1 MKRYLLLIL
10 ALISLSGH
18 AQNSLNNY
26 KYILVPKKF
35 SFFKEEDQHRLN
47 TLSKALL
54 EAKGFTVYFDDTD
67 LPDDIAANKCKALSY
82 ELQERKTMFAT
93 NLTFSLKDCKGNVLY
108 KSKEGKSREKDFRA
122 SYTLALRDAFEPF
135 NEVQYTYT
143 APAEATVQQ
152 QTNMQ
157 SAVTPVNTP
166 APPAAATSSTAAG
179 ETLYAQPTAN
189 GYQLIDTT
197 PKVVLTIFKTSL
209 EGYFIGTTS
218 ASNGI
223 VFKKNDSWV
232 FEHYKNGKLISEKLL
247 IKF

>member
-1 MKRYLLLIL
+1 MKRYFLLIFVF
-10 ALISLSGH
+10 ISISGY
-18 AQNSLNNY
+18 AQNNLNNY
-26 KYILVPKKF
+26 RYIIVPKKF
-35 SFFKEEDQHRLN
+35 SFFKEEDQHKLN

-54 EAKGFTVYFDDTD
+54 EAKGFTVYFDDTE

-135 NEVQYTYT
+135 NEVQYVYT
-143 APAEATVQQ
+143 APAEATIQQ
-152 QTNMQ
+152 QTNIQ
-157 SAVTPVNTP
+157 KAITSASTPVPQT
-166 APPAAATSSTAAG
+166 ASEASAAVS
-179 ETLYAQPTAN
+179 ETLYAQPTTN

-197 PKVVLTIFKTSL
+197 PKVVLTLLKTSV
-209 EGYFIGTTS
+209 EDYFIGSTS
-218 ASNGI
+218 ISNGI
-223 VFKKNDSWV
+223 VFKKNDSWI
-232 FEHYKNGKLISEKLL
+232 FEYYTNGKLISKKLL

>member
-1 MKRYLLLIL
+1 MKRSFLLFLV
-10 ALISLSGH
+10 LISLSGY
-18 AQNSLNNY
+18 AQNTINNY

-54 EAKGFTVYFDDTD
+54 EAKGFTVYFDDTE
-67 LPDDIAANKCKALSY
+67 LPDDIATNKCQALSFD
-82 ELQERKTMFAT
+82 LRERKTMFAT

-135 NEVQYTYT
+135 NQLPYEYT
-143 APAEATVQQ
+143 APDEAPVQQ
-152 QTNMQ
+152 QTNSQ
-157 SAVTPVNTP
+157 SMVPPSSTP
-166 APPAAATSSTAAG
+166 ALQTAAEPSSVPD

-189 GYQLIDTT
+189 GYQLIDTA
-197 PKVVLTIFKTSL
+197 PKVVLTIFKTSV
-209 EGYFIGTTS
+209 EGYFIGNTS
-218 ASNGI
+218 TSNGI
-223 VFKKNDSWV
+223 VFKTNDSWV
-232 FEHYKNGKLISEKLL
+232 FEYYKNGKLISEKLL

>member
-1 MKRYLLLIL
+1 MKRYFLLIFVF
-10 ALISLSGH
+10 ISISGY
-18 AQNSLNNY
+18 AQNNLNNY
-26 KYILVPKKF
+26 RYIIVPKKF
-35 SFFKEEDQHRLN
+35 SFFKEEDQHKLN

-54 EAKGFTVYFDDTD
+54 EAKGFTVYFDDTE

-135 NEVQYTYT
+135 NEVQYVYT
-143 APAEATVQQ
+143 APAEATIQPHADA
-152 QTNMQ
+152 Q
-157 SAVTPVNTP
+157 SAVTPVSTTASSP
-166 APPAAATSSTAAG
+166 AIAPSATA
-179 ETLYAQPTAN
+179 ETLYAQPTAS

-197 PKVVLTIFKTSL
+197 PKVILTLLKTSV
-209 EGYFIGTTS
+209 EGYFIGNTS

-223 VFKKNDSWV
+223 VFKKNDSWF
-232 FEHYKNGKLISEKLL
+232 FEYYKNGKLVSETLL